1 MKLSEFSS
9 SFSNGHKK
17 MNKKIGLDDYKVNIM
32 YNFIYRLFFVCNVN
46 LEIRP
51 MYNYFFFNLNI

>member
-17 MNKKIGLDDYKVNIM
+17 MNKNIKIGLDDYKVNMM
-32 YNFIYRLFFVCNVN
+32 YNFIYRLFFVCNVY
-46 LEIRP
+46 LEIRS
-51 MYNYFFFNLNI
+51 MYN